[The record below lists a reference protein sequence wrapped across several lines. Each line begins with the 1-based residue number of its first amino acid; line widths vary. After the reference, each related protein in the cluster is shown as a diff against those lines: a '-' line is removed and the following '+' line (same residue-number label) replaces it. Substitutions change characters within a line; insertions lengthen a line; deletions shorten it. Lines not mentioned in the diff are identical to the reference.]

1 METCCGVFGY
11 RRVLIAVAWSLGVP
25 ILLLVVAGITRP
37 AQSHPGNC
45 PVSCST
51 AIDLPAR
58 NTSYRSLEY
67 KVPTKITSLVR
78 QQAALNTTQVAQSVE
93 QKLWPALGAAETS
106 GQHVFG
112 QEDVF
117 ANLLL
122 ANELKLRRFLAPV
135 ARRNKHPLLD

>member
-1 METCCGVFGY
+1 MEICCGEFGY
-11 RRVLIAVAWSLGVP
+11 RRVLIAVSWSLAAP

-37 AQSHPGNC
+37 PQSQSDNC

-58 NTSYRSLEY
+58 NMNSTSLEY
-67 KVPTKITSLVR
+67 KVPSKITSLVR

-93 QKLWPALGAAETS
+93 QKLWPALGAVEPY
-106 GQHVFG
+106 GQEVFG

-117 ANLLL
+117 ANLVS
-122 ANELKLRRFLAPV
+122 AYEIKLRRFFVPV
-135 ARRNKHPLLD
+135 APRNRHPLFN